1 MNLRRAPIVVQL
13 LAVLFMAPPTA
24 AYPNVRIKSCW
35 DGDTCTT
42 TTGEKI
48 RLACI
53 DTPEL
58 RGRKADPVPATAGRG
73 YLRELVVDNSV
84 GVRRVA
90 TDRYGRTVAELF
102 VDGSNVQQQLVASG
116 HADIYWNYAHQ
127 CPWTR

>member
-1 MNLRRAPIVVQL
+1 MNSRSALNHLPLALLL
-13 LAVLFMAPPTA
+13 LAAPA
-24 AYPNVRIKSCW
+24 WGYPSVTIKSCW
-35 DGDTCTT
+35 DGDTCRTS
-42 TTGEKI
+42 TGEKI

-58 RGRKADPVPATAGRG
+58 RGRKADPVPATAARD
-73 YLRELVVDNSV
+73 YLRALVVGKSV

-116 HADIYWNYAHQ
+116 HADIYWKYAHQ

>member
-1 MNLRRAPIVVQL
+1 MFIAALTS
-13 LAVLFMAPPTA
+13 VLIA
-24 AYPNVRIKSCW
+24 SCY

-42 TTGEKI
+42 TAGEKI

-58 RGRKADPVPATAGRG
+58 RGKRADPIPAKAARDH
-73 YLRELVVDNSV
+73 LRSLVVGRTV
-84 GVRRVA
+84 GIRRIN

-116 HADIYWNYAHQ
+116 HADIYWKYAHQ
-127 CPWTR
+127 CGWTR